1 MIWPSDFQLNMFQ
14 INLLSKKRG
23 IQKRRNYVSLGTLVV
38 FVVVTLYFLTQV
50 VMVIARTV
58 VVNRNMRKVNSE
70 TRSLSAQLLRDNEKL
85 AQFVLT
91 KAILGEISKLRA
103 GQFDYSAYLS
113 QIQSLIPVGSSIAG
127 VDFQMTG
134 IVSVRLLSG
143 NIGYFSDLEK
153 AIRSADLT
161 QTSFDSVTVLS
172 VARDKDGRYRTDV
185 LFGIKKNKS

>member
-1 MIWPSDFQLNMFQ
+1 MFQ